1 MPSVNPLLLLLLLL
15 VIVIGVVG
23 VVVGNGSAVS

>member
-1 MPSVNPLLLLLLLL
+1 VG

-23 VVVGNGSAVS
+23 VALDVSLRWLEVRLQSWRHAAH